1 VPSLSFQRQLS
12 LFVFHPCVQ
21 CAVWIFVSNHRS
33 ILAADSP
40 FFAAYFLSTMSLFI
54 RLYRTGL
61 SSIPRFVLHR
71 FGGARSFPAESWF
84 WISPLVRFPSGLSS
98 LYRCLCLSAPVRRLM
113 CGSFRPHASGP
124 KFGGRLPDQPEA
136 QCVWVLVLC
145 SCMSFQWPANEGFSF
160 IRSVLPQSDLACSCA
175 LQVLRLPFTMLKME
189 TEFLP

>member
-21 CAVWIFVSNHRS
+21 CAVCIFVNHRS
-33 ILAADSP
+33 VLAAGSP

-71 FGGARSFPAESWF
+71 FGGARSFPAE
-84 WISPLVRFPSGLSS
+84 PLVRSPSGLSS
-98 LYRCLCLSAPVRRLM
+98 LYCCLCLSAPVRRLM

-124 KFGGRLPDQPEA
+124 KFGGRLPDQPKA
-136 QCVWVLVLC
+136 QCVWVPVLC
-145 SCMSFQWPANEGFSF
+145 SCMSFPWLANEGFSF

-189 TEFLP
+189 TEFLL